1 MEGGNND
8 CGPSFLK
15 RTKGV
20 HRNISSGGPN
30 MREAKFFCP
39 PQGTPRGG
47 ANMNCKFKT
56 FGFLDTVKVRIIQSN
71 YLTNNTLSLLQTKL
85 AEKNSELILL
95 QSSVSDL
102 KGQIEGG
109 TAPCPPPCTPL
120 KLHSLIL
127 KFRNKNIFLPRKLQ
141 IT

>member
-1 MEGGNND
+1 MYTEIY
-8 CGPSFLK
+8 LV
-15 RTKGV
+15 GV
-20 HRNISSGGPN
+20 QICARQN
-30 MREAKFFCP
+30 FFAP
-39 PQGTPRGG
+39 PKELLGGG

-109 TAPCPPPCTPL
+109 TAPCPPPVYAL
-120 KLHSLIL
+120 E
-127 KFRNKNIFLPRKLQ
+127 
-141 IT
+141 